1 MDASAGVGTRQRAP
15 RDAVTLARAPRD
27 AVTPARARR
36 DAVTLARASRF
47 YAMDRDSELELVRRL
62 RAGDRDAFDAV
73 YREFNTRLH
82 GFLARLS
89 GNRGV
94 AEDLVEETWLRLVAH
109 ADRLDPETRLGPWL
123 FAVARNLHVSF
134 CRSRAVQRSH
144 AEAGIGLWPVVAPH
158 SPFDHAAGRELERRV
173 DDALAN
179 LPASFREVLLL
190 VGVEGLQPAEA
201 ALVCGISQEALR
213 QRLKRAR
220 AMLQHRLQGT
230 TRPGVTLEVQH
241 VPRTRRSDP

>member
-1 MDASAGVGTRQRAP
+1 MRAP
-15 RDAVTLARAPRD
+15 VYERASGSGVTAARVSGFLRDAVTLA
-27 AVTPARARR
+27 PARRY
-36 DAVTLARASRF
+36 

-73 YREFNTRLH
+73 HDEFNTRLY

-109 ADRLDPETRLGPWL
+109 ADRLDPETRIGPWL

-134 CRSRAVQRSH
+134 CRARAVERSH
-144 AEAGIGLWPVVAPH
+144 AEAGIGLWPAATPH
-158 SPFDHAAGRELERRV
+158 SPFDHTAGMEFERRV
-173 DDALAN
+173 NAAMAG
-179 LPASFREVLLL
+179 LPVAFREVLLL

-201 ALVCGISQEALR
+201 AAVCGVSQEALR

-220 AMLQHRLQGT
+220 AMLQRHLEET
-230 TRPGVTLEVQH
+230 ARPGGAIEVHH
-241 VPRTRRSDP
+241 VPRTTRSDP